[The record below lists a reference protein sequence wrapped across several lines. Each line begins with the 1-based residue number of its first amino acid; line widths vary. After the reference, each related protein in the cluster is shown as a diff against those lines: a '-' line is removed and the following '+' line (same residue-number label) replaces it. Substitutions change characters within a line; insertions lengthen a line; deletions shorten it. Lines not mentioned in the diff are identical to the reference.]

1 MRRRSTSVV
10 RFPRLL
16 YLPKE
21 WSELLSSRD
30 VRLLAGADGLANLE
44 ALELGMAEVEGL
56 VLSGPLVSGPK
67 GFGSGP
73 SLERGPAL
81 PYGVG
86 GIERMIFG
94 LRTFEQ
100 VEFHKPRH
108 RVEVAITRQPYV
120 FESLLRP
127 FDDTELVHGDKHRGT
142 SWLRAKSSA

>member
-30 VRLLAGADGLANLE
+30 VRLLASADGLANLE

-81 PYGVG
+81 PYVLDCASNSNGLHLQTAAKWH
-86 GIERMIFG
+86 IE
-94 LRTFEQ
+94 
-100 VEFHKPRH
+100 P
-108 RVEVAITRQPYV
+108 
-120 FESLLRP
+120 
-127 FDDTELVHGDKHRGT
+127 
-142 SWLRAKSSA
+142 